1 MALGGLGWSWVMI
14 FSKYTLDADVQALMA
29 SADGKRLWGVPDRRC
44 HRQWVAGQNFPF
56 KRWLLR
62 LY

>member
-1 MALGGLGWSWVMI
+1 MI

-29 SADGKRLWGVPDRRC
+29 SSDVQARMASVYGGVPDRWC

-56 KRWLLR
+56 KRRLLR